1 MFPSFVF
8 RCLCFWQLVGVFADS
23 GTVKSVSVMEGYP
36 VTLQSGLTQIQEND
50 LIYWY
55 SEDSGILI
63 AHINKEAGHFNI
75 SDGRLKDRL
84 ELDHQTGSLTI
95 MNINIK
101 DSGLYNVTI
110 KRNNVT
116 NHRFNVTVYARLP
129 DPVISNM
136 PLNCSSSSSSS
147 SQQTCS
153 LLCSVENVGHVTLS
167 WYKGNSLLSNISVS
181 DLSRNLSLEVN
192 ITDSNSYSCVVNNPI
207 RNLTQH
213 LDSSKLCQPCS
224 ALISAAAVGCVLVV
238 AAVGVFWIY
247 RRHRKT
253 KVETDPP
260 RNEEITYADP
270 TFYNQKAKKPKVK
283 QEEEV
288 VYAGVVMQT

>member
-116 NHRFNVTVYARLP
+116 NHRFNVTVYA
-129 DPVISNM
+129 
-136 PLNCSSSSSSS
+136 
-147 SQQTCS
+147 
-153 LLCSVENVGHVTLS
+153 
-167 WYKGNSLLSNISVS
+167 
-181 DLSRNLSLEVN
+181 
-192 ITDSNSYSCVVNNPI
+192 
-207 RNLTQH
+207 
-213 LDSSKLCQPCS
+213 
-224 ALISAAAVGCVLVV
+224 LISAAAVGCVLVV